1 MDIASPTYDVVY
13 VLQNC
18 DLVLEPEKYYSITI
32 NSKYG
37 SDNFVGKCVSQATG
51 KREIRNINVEIFEAS
66 IHYSVRFDLSQDPAD
81 NTTKLCSRTNVHGL
95 PSIDIKEVPEIYY
108 LCYENRVSMQKL
120 STRIADIENR
130 LKTSSGTVT
139 A

>member
-1 MDIASPTYDVVY
+1 MAGLAHYNVVY

-18 DLVLEPEKYYSITI
+18 DLILEPEKYYSITI

-37 SDNFVGKCVSQATG
+37 SDYSVGKCISQATG
-51 KREIRNINVEIFEAS
+51 KREIQDINVEIFEAS
-66 IHYSVRFDLSQDPAD
+66 MHYSVRFTLSQDPAD
-81 NTTKLCSRTNVHGL
+81 NTTKLCSYTNVHGL

-108 LCYENRVSMQKL
+108 LCYANRVSMQKL
-120 STRIADIENR
+120 STRIANIEKQ
-130 LKTSSGTVT
+130 LKTSGGNIT

>member
-1 MDIASPTYDVVY
+1 MMSAHYEAVY

-18 DLVLEPEKYYSITI
+18 DLILEPEKYYSITI

-51 KREIRNINVEIFEAS
+51 KREIQNINVEIFEAS
-66 IHYSVRFDLSQDPAD
+66 VHYSVNFVLSQDPAD
-81 NTTKLCSRTNVHGL
+81 NTTKLCSNTNVHGL

-108 LCYENRVSMQKL
+108 LCYANRVSIQEL
-120 STRIADIENR
+120 SNRIANIEQQ

>member
-1 MDIASPTYDVVY
+1 MMSAHYGAVY

-18 DLVLEPEKYYSITI
+18 DLILEPEKYYSITI

-51 KREIRNINVEIFEAS
+51 KREIQNINVEIFES
-66 IHYSVRFDLSQDPAD
+66 NVHYSVNFILSQDPAD
-81 NTTKLCSRTNVHGL
+81 NTTKLCSTNANVHRL
-95 PSIDIKEVPEIYY
+95 PSIDIKEVPEIYD
-108 LCYENRVSMQKL
+108 LCYANRVSMKTL
-120 STRIADIENR
+120 STRIADIEKQ
-130 LKTSSGTVT
+130 LKTSGGNIT

>member
-1 MDIASPTYDVVY
+1 MMSATYEAIY

-18 DLVLEPEKYYSITI
+18 DLILEPKKYYSITI

-37 SDNFVGKCVSQATG
+37 SDNFVGECVSQATG
-51 KREIRNINVEIFEAS
+51 KREIQNINVEIFEAS
-66 IHYSVRFDLSQDPAD
+66 IHYSASFILSQDPAD
-81 NTTKLCSRTNVHGL
+81 NTTKLYSNTNVHGL

-108 LCYENRVSMQKL
+108 LCYANRVSMKKL
-120 STRIADIENR
+120 STRIADIEEQ
-130 LKTSSGTVT
+130 LKTSGGNIT

>member
-18 DLVLEPEKYYSITI
+18 DLILEPEKYYSITI
-32 NSKYG
+32 NSEHG

-51 KREIRNINVEIFEAS
+51 KREIQNINVEIFEAS
-66 IHYSVRFDLSQDPAD
+66 IHYFVRFILIQDPAD

-108 LCYENRVSMQKL
+108 LCYANRVSIREL
-120 STRIADIENR
+120 SNRIANIEKQ